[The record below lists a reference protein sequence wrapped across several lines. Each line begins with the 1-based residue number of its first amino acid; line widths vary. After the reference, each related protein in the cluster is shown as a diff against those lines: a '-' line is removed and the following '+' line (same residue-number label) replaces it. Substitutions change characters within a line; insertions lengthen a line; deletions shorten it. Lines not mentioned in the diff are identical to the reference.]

1 MFSRLPR
8 GALGASSVALLLA
21 ACGASPAARTA
32 AETLGVQSNRT
43 TAPITLRLAPRGP
56 MTFATE
62 LGMTLASEMLGQPM
76 SADVDTRGVRRV
88 VEVRPD
94 GSLVIE
100 EVDTASRYQITMMGN
115 TESGPETPDAPGEP
129 RRYVLDARGQQL
141 ETLPPPGPPPP
152 GAGPPGAPPLAGR
165 QGGAMR
171 DVVQDRL
178 QNALEPM
185 VRALAFPERPV
196 SIGDEWGAD
205 GRISFRDVDPSMEGE
220 ALYRLTQRLD
230 RFEGTGDTRMAIVAF
245 DGSLEGSG
253 RSAGGQAPTDAGI
266 AGRIQVRG
274 FYAVALV
281 DGFTRT
287 ARASFDGEVRLG
299 PEQMMRF
306 PLRGEIRWDAAP
318 IPVQAQ

>member
-1 MFSRLPR
+1 MLSRLPC
-8 GALGASSVALLLA
+8 GALGASLGALLLA
-21 ACGASPAARTA
+21 ACGASPAARTS
-32 AETLGVQSNRT
+32 AEPLGVQSNRT

-62 LGMTLASEMLGQPM
+62 LGVTLASEMLGQPM
-76 SADVDTRGVRRV
+76 SADLDTRGVRRV

-94 GSLVIE
+94 GSMVIE
-100 EVDTASRYQITMMGN
+100 EIDTASRYQITMMGN

-129 RRYVLDARGQQL
+129 HRYVLDARGQQL
-141 ETLPPPGPPPP
+141 ETLPQ
-152 GAGPPGAPPLAGR
+152 PGAPPVGVPPAGGA

-178 QNALEPM
+178 QGALEPM
-185 VRALAFPERPV
+185 VRALDFPERPV
-196 SIGDEWGAD
+196 SIGDAWGAD
-205 GRISFRDVDPSMEGE
+205 GRISFRDLDPSMEGE
-220 ALYRLTQRLD
+220 ALYRLTQRLE
-230 RFEGTGDTRMAIVAF
+230 RFEGTGDTRVAIVSF

-253 RSAGGQAPTDAGI
+253 RSAGGQMPTDAGI

-274 FYAVALV
+274 FYAVALE

-287 ARASFDGEVRLG
+287 ARATFDGEIRLG